1 MGQRITITE
10 TPIRMETKEDKKQG
24 QAANKLFP
32 IFLKL
37 EKLKVLIVGGG
48 PVAFEKLTAVLAN
61 SPETDVTLVSPEI
74 IDEIRSLAASS
85 SNVKIKARV
94 FFPGDLFN
102 ADIVIAAT
110 ADHDTNK
117 IIKDEAQKREMLVN
131 VADTPELCDF
141 YLGSI
146 VNKGDLK
153 IAVSTNGKSPTLAK
167 RMKEVLNDAIPSE
180 TQDVLDN
187 LEAIRKKLNGN
198 FSDKV
203 KKLNEITSVLA
214 VENELHSLQ
223 PHLVEEDE
231 KPRYKQ
237 AKYWIIYSLSA
248 LALMTVGHVLF
259 SALPL
264 AEIGSYI
271 GGVAGQID
279 RTFLL
284 FVVGGFLAQMV
295 DGALGMAYG
304 VTATT
309 FLLSFGISPAAAS
322 ASVHASEIFTT
333 GASGIS
339 HLRFKNVNTKL
350 FRNLLIPGV
359 LGAILGA
366 YVLSSLESFNH
377 YVRPLVSIYT
387 LILGVV
393 IIVKA
398 VRQIRTKKKV
408 KRVGRLA
415 FIGAFLDSIG
425 GGGWG
430 PIVSSTLIARG
441 RSWRYT
447 IGSVNLA
454 EFFVT
459 LASSLTF
466 FTLIGIQHWYV
477 IAGLIIGGMIAAPFA
492 AYLTSKIPV
501 RGGLILVG
509 VVVIVVSVRI
519 IFKSLF

>member
-1 MGQRITITE
+1 MTTQEKTHTADAALGE
-10 TPIRMETKEDKKQG
+10 ESDKG
-24 QAANKLFP
+24 VNKLFP

-48 PVAFEKLTAVLAN
+48 NVALEKINAVLFN
-61 SPETDVTLVSPEI
+61 SPETEITLVAPEI
-74 IDEIRSLAASS
+74 LSDIESIASQHP
-85 SNVKIKARV
+85 NVKLKKRV

-110 ADHDTNK
+110 ADKELNK
-117 IIKDEAQKREMLVN
+117 IIKDEAKKREILAN

-141 YLGSI
+141 YLASI
-146 VNKGDLK
+146 VKKGDLK
-153 IAVSTNGKSPTLAK
+153 IAVSTNGKSPTVAK
-167 RMKEVLNDAIPSE
+167 RIKDVLDEAFPNE
-180 TQDVLDN
+180 TQSVLDN
-187 LEAIRKKLNGN
+187 LHLIRGKLNGN
-198 FSDKV
+198 FSEKV

-214 VENELHSLQ
+214 VDNNLASLQ
-223 PHLVEEDE
+223 PHLSVEETTTP
-231 KPRYKQ
+231 KYKQ
-237 AKYWIIYSLSA
+237 VKYWFIYSFSA
-248 LALMTVGHVLF
+248 LALMIVGHILF
-259 SALPL
+259 SFLPL
-264 AEIGSYI
+264 SAI
-271 GGVAGQID
+271 GGFFGGLASKVDSTI
-279 RTFLL
+279 LI

-350 FRNLLIPGV
+350 FRHLLIPGI
-359 LGAILGA
+359 LGAIMGA
-366 YVLSSLESFNH
+366 YILSTLQEYSSYIKPF
-377 YVRPLVSIYT
+377 VSVYT
-387 LILGVV
+387 LILGA
-393 IIVKA
+393 IIISKA
-398 VRQIRTKKKV
+398 IRKIKIKKKI
-408 KRVGRLA
+408 KKVGRLA
-415 FIGAFLDSIG
+415 FIGAFLDSVG

-441 RSWRYT
+441 RSMRYT
-447 IGSVNLA
+447 VGSVNLA

-466 FTLIGIQHWYV
+466 FTLIGIHHWQV
-477 IAGLIIGGMIAAPFA
+477 IAGLIIGGSIAAPFA
-492 AYLTSKIPV
+492 AYLTSRIPV

-509 VVVIVVSVRI
+509 VVVIVVSLRI
-519 IFKSLF
+519 LFKTIF

>member
-1 MGQRITITE
+1 METLEEKTITE
-10 TPIRMETKEDKKQG
+10 KSEVQI
-24 QAANKLFP
+24 NKLFP

-48 PVAFEKLTAVLAN
+48 NVALEKLNAVLAN
-61 SPETDVTLVSPEI
+61 SPETDVTIVAPEI
-74 IDEIRSLAASS
+74 ISEIFRIASES
-85 SNVKIKARV
+85 NNVKIKTRV

-110 ADHDTNK
+110 GDHETNK
-117 IIKDEAQKREMLVN
+117 IIKDEAKKREMLVN

-167 RMKEVLNDAIPSE
+167 RMKEVLNDAIPNE
-180 TQDVLDN
+180 TQNVLDN
-187 LEAIRKKLNGN
+187 LEVIRKKLNEN
-198 FSDKV
+198 FSEKV

-214 VENELHSLQ
+214 VENNLHSLQ
-223 PHLVEEDE
+223 PHLVEEE
-231 KPRYKQ
+231 EERPKYKQ
-237 AKYWIIYSLSA
+237 AKYWSLYFLSA
-248 LALMTVGHVLF
+248 IALMVVGHILF
-259 SALPL
+259 SYIPL
-264 AEIGSYI
+264 SQI
-271 GGVAGQID
+271 GGYVGEAFGSID
-279 RTFLL
+279 KTILI
-284 FVVGGFLAQMV
+284 FVLGGFIAQMV

-304 VTATT
+304 ATATT
-309 FLLSFGISPAAAS
+309 FLLSSGLPPVSAV
-322 ASVHASEIFTT
+322 ASVKASEIFTT

-350 FRNLLIPGV
+350 FRNLLLPGI
-359 LGAILGA
+359 LGAIIGA
-366 YVLSSLESFNH
+366 YVLSSLENFSA
-377 YVRPLVSIYT
+377 YIRPLVAVYT
-387 LILGVV
+387 LILGAV
-393 IIVKA
+393 IILKA
-398 VRQIRTKKKV
+398 LRKVNQKRKV

-415 FIGAFLDSIG
+415 FIGGLLDSVG

-447 IGSVNLA
+447 VGSVNLA
-454 EFFVT
+454 EFFIT
-459 LASSLTF
+459 LASSITF
-466 FTLIGIQHWYV
+466 FTVIGLEHWYV
-477 IAGLIIGGMIAAPFA
+477 IIGLIIGGLIAAPFA

-509 VVVIVVSVRI
+509 VVVIVVSLRI
-519 IFKSLF
+519 IYKSFF